1 VYEEALWGARGAHAL
16 AYLRGRGLTD
26 ETIRR
31 FRLGYAPPGNYLKS
45 RMVARGVGEFCCS
58 SQADRAGERG
68 RESFDFFRDRVLFP
82 ILDLRGRPVAFG
94 GRVMGD
100 GEPKYLNSADTPL
113 FHKGKQLYGLSLARE
128 AAAAAGAITVVEGYM
143 DVIAMAQAGIENT
156 VAPLGTALTETQL
169 ALLWRYAAEPVLCFD
184 NDKAGRAAA
193 LRAANRALPAAQ
205 ARLSL
210 LFAQLP
216 AGKDPDD
223 ICRA

>member
-1 VYEEALWGARGAHAL
+1 
-16 AYLRGRGLTD
+16 
-26 ETIRR
+26 
-31 FRLGYAPPGNYLKS
+31 
-45 RMVARGVGEFCCS
+45 
-58 SQADRAGERG
+58 
-68 RESFDFFRDRVLFP
+68 VLFP

-128 AAAAAGAITVVEGYM
+128 AAAAREEIVVVEGYM

-169 ALLWRYAAEPVLCFD
+169 ALLWRYAAEPMLCFD

-193 LRAANRALPAAQ
+193 LRAANRALPE
-205 ARLSL
+205 LKPGFSL
-210 LFAQLP
+210 RFVQLP